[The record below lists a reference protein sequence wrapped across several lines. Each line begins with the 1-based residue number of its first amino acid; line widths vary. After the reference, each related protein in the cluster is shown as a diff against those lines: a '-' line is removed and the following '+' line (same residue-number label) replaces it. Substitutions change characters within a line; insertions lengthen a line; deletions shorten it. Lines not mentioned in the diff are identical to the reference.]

1 MFRYAAIYGS
11 IAGVVIIAILGTV
24 LTVWGEREF
33 ATSMTL
39 GYLVMLVILSLL
51 FIGVKR
57 YRDVELGG
65 TIRFGRAFGLGAA
78 IAAIAGVFYALSWE
92 VVLAVTDFA
101 FVEQYSAA
109 MADQA
114 RGLPDAER
122 AAKLAEVES
131 FKAMYRNPLFRLP
144 MTFVEIFP
152 VGLVVALVS
161 ALLLKNPKVL
171 PARRAT

>member
-11 IAGVVIIAILGTV
+11 IAGVVVIAILGTV

-51 FIGVKR
+51 FVGVKR

-101 FVEQYSAA
+101 FIEQYSAA

-114 RGLPDAER
+114 RGL
-122 AAKLAEVES
+122 
-131 FKAMYRNPLFRLP
+131 
-144 MTFVEIFP
+144 
-152 VGLVVALVS
+152 
-161 ALLLKNPKVL
+161 
-171 PARRAT
+171 